1 MNLEK
6 HLHIIFDDIKINSNL
21 TLIDLWNNIN
31 SITKN
36 NFDINSPIGFKRLV
50 RSYFLFKYFKSVS
63 NLQGNILEVGVFK
76 GFSSLFLIKLE
87 NELNAEF
94 NSKFFLIDSFEGLSK
109 INENDVVS
117 NKDIFQHQEGHFK
130 VDYNNVKIL
139 FKEYNNV
146 KVIKGWIPKIFNSLN
161 KDNLYKYVHIDVDLY
176 EPTISTLNYIFDK
189 VVKGGVIITD
199 DFDSNAFPGNRKAW
213 QEFFI
218 EKNIL
223 TSISLP
229 SGQAVYIK
237 E

>member
-1 MNLEK
+1 M
-6 HLHIIFDDIKINSNL
+6 
-21 TLIDLWNNIN
+21 
-31 SITKN
+31 
-36 NFDINSPIGFKRLV
+36 
-50 RSYFLFKYFKSVS
+50 
-63 NLQGNILEVGVFK
+63 QGNILEVGVFK